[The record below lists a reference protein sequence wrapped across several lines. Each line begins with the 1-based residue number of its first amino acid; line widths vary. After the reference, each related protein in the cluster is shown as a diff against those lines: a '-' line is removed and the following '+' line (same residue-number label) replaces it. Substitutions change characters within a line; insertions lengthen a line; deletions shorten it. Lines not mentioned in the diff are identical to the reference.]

1 MRLIRRIYPI
11 TLLVAIVLLGACSQS
26 KEEEHKTEAK
36 GIEFPIPPALITE
49 PMDRAD
55 YILAHLFDGVT
66 EIDTLLLGSS
76 DEREQF
82 FANYFAINLN
92 ASEQARRESI
102 RQFYQ
107 LATPSM
113 DSIGMKLVSKYYGE
127 PNSPFFDEESYLLMT
142 EEAEKAGLLD
152 EAEQIRLADRKT
164 LFFRNRVGEKAENFD
179 FVLANGRQTTLY
191 KNVSGLTLLIF
202 YDPDCD
208 TCHKT
213 LYALSND
220 SKVKEMVNN
229 GLHVLCIYA
238 FGDEEA
244 WHDHLSELPSFATV
258 GMDKKGVVLG
268 ESLYD
273 LKALPTIYLLDEK
286 CRVLMKDIILDDSIL
301 DEIEEHICF

>member
-26 KEEEHKTEAK
+26 KKEEQKTEAK
-36 GIEFPIPPALITE
+36 GIEFPKPPALISE
-49 PMDRAD
+49 PVDRAD

-66 EIDTLLLGSS
+66 EIDTVLMGSA

-92 ASEQARRESI
+92 ASEQARRETI

-107 LATPSM
+107 LATPAM
-113 DSIGMKLVSKYYGE
+113 DSIGMRLVSKYYGE
-127 PNSPFFDEESYLLMT
+127 PNSPFFDEASYLLMT

-152 EAEQIRLADRKT
+152 EAEQIRLADRKA
-164 LFFRNRVGEKAENFD
+164 LFLRNKVGEKAENFD
-179 FVLANGRQTTLY
+179 YVLANGRETSLY
-191 KNVSGLTLLIF
+191 NSVSRLTLLLF
-202 YDPDCD
+202 YDPECD
-208 TCHKT
+208 TCHST
-213 LYALSND
+213 LYALSSD
-220 SKVKEMVNN
+220 PKVKELVDN
-229 GLHVLCIYA
+229 GLYILCIYA
-238 FGDEEA
+238 FGDEES
-244 WHDHLSELPSFATV
+244 WRHHLSELPPFATA
-258 GMDKKGVVLG
+258 GMDKKGMILS

-273 LKALPTIYLLDEK
+273 LKALPTIYLLDEN